1 MPKYSLNDSGE
12 FVIENYNQAKPFAS
26 FFPGIAGADGIPM
39 WVFYVNRG
47 QCLCSIGLEDKQK
60 PIMEFLSA
68 NAAYQL
74 TSTQGFRTF
83 IKMLTGKKEFLYEPF
98 QDKLEQQSMNLIQK
112 MIIRPESLSL
122 EEENK
127 TLGLYFR
134 VDFFNIVRENYAGLV
149 RKLTIENRTSKKI
162 KMEVL
167 DGLPLIIPFGVDNYN
182 LKNMRRLVESFVEV
196 TNLDNNVPYFKI
208 RTKQQDSP
216 EVIPVKEGNFYFG
229 FIEGKTKGKI
239 VSPIVD
245 PEKIFAHLTDY
256 SYPKIFTSQT
266 PYKPK
271 GQQMTENRLPCAMGY
286 FTAVISP
293 KKSCE
298 YNSIIGSIS
307 SVEKLNKL
315 IPQMCKS
322 TYIPK
327 KQSENQ
333 TVIEQLTQNN
343 FVHSSSNEFD
353 LYCRQN
359 FLDNVL
365 RGGLPVS
372 LRHKDKNT
380 TLHLY
385 SRKHGDL
392 ERDYNDYQ
400 LSPTNYSQG
409 NGNFRDVNQNRRN
422 DLLFNPDVKI
432 DNIEQFYNMIQ
443 LDGFNPLIV
452 KPVSFEIANAQRLKQ
467 IIKSAFSSKHI
478 ADISQLFKKHFTPGK
493 ITTYLA
499 EHNIKTKIALPI
511 FIAEVLAISKKVS
524 QPDYGHSFWSDHWC
538 YNLDLLE
545 NYLAVWP
552 ENLRHILFEKN
563 DFTFFDNPH
572 YVLPREDKYVLW
584 CGKAMQI
591 DSVARSSKKES
602 LINRRSERKNEVRT
616 KYGKGE
622 IYNTTLVHKIISI
635 IVNKIASLDFEGIGI
650 EMESDKPNWYDA
662 LNGLPGLFGSS
673 LCETLELKRL
683 VIFMLEAIEKAD
695 IEKISIAAETCDFMF
710 KIRNILKTSKN
721 DFDYWDKS
729 TTCKEEYRAET
740 FFGVSGKEKTIGV
753 LELKQ
758 FLTSA
763 LDKLNRGI
771 AKAQAKSKAGV
782 LPSYF
787 INQPTA
793 YKKII
798 VGGKPKLNHRGFQCI
813 KVMKFKQS
821 PLPSFL
827 ESPVH
832 FLRIEKDKN
841 KALALAKAV
850 RKSGLFDEKL
860 KMYKVNEPLLNQP
873 MEIGRTKTFSR
884 GWLENESIWT
894 HMEYKYMLELLRSGL
909 FEQFYADFNN
919 VFVPFMNPQ
928 IYGRSILENSS
939 FIASSANPDKNIHGT
954 GFVARLSGSTAEF
967 IHIFLMMAVG
977 EKPFL
982 IDRNGNLNLSF
993 NPAIS
998 NCLFTTKPQT
1008 KELWINGKKAKQTFA
1023 ANTFS
1028 FMFLG
1033 NVLVTYKNPKMK
1045 NTFGA
1050 NGVKPIAAVIKEING
1065 KITKITGGVFDE
1077 TIARKVREHKIQS
1090 IEIELG

>member
-1 MPKYSLNDSGE
+1 MPKYSLSGNGE
-12 FVIENYNQAKPFAS
+12 FVIENYNQAKTFAS
-26 FFPGIAGADGIPM
+26 FFPGIAGENGIPM

-83 IKMLTGKKEFLYEPF
+83 VKILNGEKKFLYEPF
-98 QDKLEQQSMNLIQK
+98 QDKLEQQSMKLTQK
-112 MIIRPESLSL
+112 MTIRPESLSI
-122 EEENK
+122 EEDNK
-127 TLGLYFR
+127 TLGVYFR

-149 RKLTIENRTSKKI
+149 RKLTIENRTAKKI

-182 LKNMRRLVESFVEV
+182 LKNMRRLVESFVEAI
-196 TNLDNNVPYFKI
+196 NIDNKAPYFKI

-216 EVIPVKEGNFYFG
+216 EVIPVKEGNFYLG
-229 FIEGKTKGKI
+229 FIGGKTKGKI
-239 VSPIVD
+239 ISPIVD
-245 PEKIFAHLTDY
+245 PEKIFDNITDY
-256 SYPKIFTSQT
+256 SYPKIFAAQT

-271 GQQMTENRLPCAMGY
+271 EPQMTENRLPCAMGY
-286 FTAVISP
+286 FTTIIHP

-298 YNSIIGSIS
+298 YNSIIGNIC

-322 TYIPK
+322 GYIPQ

-333 TVIEQLTQNN
+333 AVIEQLTQNN
-343 FVHSSSNEFD
+343 FVQSSSNEFD

-365 RGGLPVS
+365 RGGLPIS
-372 LRHKDKNT
+372 LRHKDKST

-392 ERDYNDYQ
+392 ERDYNDFQ

-422 DLLFNPDVKI
+422 DLLFNPDVKT

-452 KPVSFEIANAQRLKQ
+452 KPVSFEITNQQKLKQ
-467 IIKSAFSSKHI
+467 IIKTAFSSKQ
-478 ADISQLFKKHFTPGK
+478 AVCVSQLFKKHYTPGQ

-499 EHNIKTKIALPI
+499 ERNIKTKIALPA

-524 QPDYGHSFWSDHWC
+524 LPDYGHSFWSDHWC

-552 ENLRHILFEKN
+552 ENLRYILFEKN

-584 CGKAMQI
+584 CGKPMQI
-591 DSVARSSKKES
+591 DSVARSGKKES
-602 LINRRSERKNEVRT
+602 LIKQRSERKNEVRT

-622 IYNTTLVHKIISI
+622 IYNTTLSHKIISI
-635 IVNKIASLDFEGIGI
+635 IANKITSLDSEGIGI

-683 VIFMLEAIEKAD
+683 VLFTLEAIEKSD
-695 IEKISIAAETCDFMF
+695 IKKISIANETYNFIS
-710 KIRNILKTSKN
+710 KIKNLLKAHKN
-721 DFDYWDKS
+721 DFDYWNKS
-729 TTCKEEYRAET
+729 ASCREEYRAET
-740 FFGVSGKEKTIGV
+740 FFGISGKEKTISIS
-753 LELKQ
+753 ELKQ

-763 LDKLNRGI
+763 LDKLNSGI
-771 AKAQAKSKAGV
+771 AKAQGKSKAGV

-787 INQPTA
+787 INQPEA
-793 YKKII
+793 YKKIT
-798 VGGKPKLNHRGFQCI
+798 VGGKPKLNGRGFQCI
-813 KVMKFKQS
+813 KITKFKQH

-827 ESPVH
+827 EGPVH

-841 KALALAKAV
+841 KAQALAKAV
-850 RKSGLFDEKL
+850 KKSGLFDEKL
-860 KMYKVNEPLLNQP
+860 KMYKVNEPLLDQP

-909 FEQFYADFNN
+909 FEQFYADFKN

-967 IHIFLMMAVG
+967 IHIFLMMAAG
-977 EKPFL
+977 EKPFSL
-982 IDRNGNLNLSF
+982 DENNKLTLNFS
-993 NPAIS
+993 PAIP
-998 NCLFTTKPQT
+998 NWLFTAKPQI
-1008 KELWINGKKAKQTFA
+1008 KNLWINGKQVRQSFA
-1023 ANTFS
+1023 AKTFS

-1033 NVLVTYKNPKMK
+1033 NILITYKNPKMK
-1045 NTFGA
+1045 NTFGD
-1050 NGVKPIAAVIKEING
+1050 NGVRPIAAEIKDLNG
-1065 KITKITGGVFDE
+1065 KITKIKTGIFDE
-1077 TIARKVREHKIQS
+1077 TIARKAREHKIKS

>member
-1 MPKYSLNDSGE
+1 MSKYSLSDNGE

-47 QCLCSIGLEDKQK
+47 QCLCSIGIEDKQK

-83 IKMLTGKKEFLYEPF
+83 IKIVSGKKEIFYEPF
-98 QDKLEQQSMNLIQK
+98 QDKLQQQTMKLAQK
-112 MIIRPESLSL
+112 MFIRPESLSI

-127 TLGLYFR
+127 TLGLYFK

-149 RKLTIENRTSKKI
+149 RKLTIENRTTKKI
-162 KMEVL
+162 KVEVI

-182 LKNMRRLVESFVEV
+182 LKNMRRLVESFVEA
-196 TNLDNNVPYFKI
+196 TNLDNNAPYFKI

-216 EVIPVKEGNFYFG
+216 EVIPVKEGNFYIG
-229 FIEGKTKGKI
+229 FIGGEKRGKI

-245 PEKIFAHLTDY
+245 PEKIFDGITDY
-256 SYPKIFTSQT
+256 SYPKVFAVQT

-271 GQQMTENRLPCAMGY
+271 SPQMTENRLPCAMGY
-286 FTAVISP
+286 FTAAIGS

-307 SVEKLNKL
+307 SMEKLNKL

-322 TYIPK
+322 SYIPK

-343 FVHSSSNEFD
+343 FAQSSSNEFD

-365 RGGLPVS
+365 RGGFPVT
-372 LRHKDKNT
+372 LMCKDKST

-392 ERDYNDYQ
+392 ERDYNDFQ

-422 DLLFNPDVKI
+422 DLLFNPDVKT

-452 KPVSFEIANAQRLKQ
+452 KPVSFEIANTQKLKQ
-467 IIKSAFSSKHI
+467 IIKTAFPAKQA
-478 ADISQLFKKHFTPGK
+478 ADIAQLFKKHYTPGQ

-499 EHNIKTKIALPI
+499 EHNIMPKIALPA
-511 FIAEVLAISKKVS
+511 FIAEILAVSKKVS

-552 ENLRHILFEKN
+552 EKLRYILFEKN

-572 YVLPREDKYVLW
+572 HVLPREDKYVLW
-584 CGKAMQI
+584 CGKPMQI
-591 DSVARSSKKES
+591 DSVARSEKKES
-602 LINRRSERKNEVRT
+602 LIKQRSERKNEART
-616 KYGKGE
+616 KFGKGE
-622 IYNTTLVHKIISI
+622 IYNTTLAHKIISL
-635 IVNKIASLDFEGIGI
+635 IVNKISSLDFEGIGI

-683 VIFMLEAIEKAD
+683 TLFMLEAIEKSNV
-695 IEKISIAAETCDFMF
+695 KNISIANETYNFMS
-710 KIRNILKTSKN
+710 KIEKLLKTHKN
-721 DFDYWDKS
+721 DFDYWNKS
-729 TTCKEEYRAET
+729 TSCKEEYRVET
-740 FFGVSGKEKTIGV
+740 FFGISGKEKTISV
-753 LELKQ
+753 LELKR

-763 LDKLNRGI
+763 IDKLNYGI

-787 INQPTA
+787 INQPAA
-793 YKKII
+793 YKKITI
-798 VGGKPKLNHRGFQCI
+798 GGRPKLNSRGLQCI
-813 KVMKFKQS
+813 KITKFKQH

-827 ESPVH
+827 EGPVH

-850 RKSGLFDEKL
+850 KKSGLFDKKL
-860 KMYKVNEPLLNQP
+860 KMYKVNEPLLDQP

-909 FEQFYADFNN
+909 FEQFYADFKN

-928 IYGRSILENSS
+928 TYGRSILENSS
-939 FIASSANPDKNIHGT
+939 FIASSANPDASIHGT

-967 IHIFLMMAVG
+967 IHIFLMMAAG
-977 EKPFL
+977 EKPFSL
-982 IDRNGNLNLSF
+982 DDSNKLTLSF
-993 NPAIS
+993 SPAIP
-998 NCLFTTKPQT
+998 NWLFTAKPQT
-1008 KELWINGKKAKQTFA
+1008 KNLWINGKQVKQNFEAK
-1023 ANTFS
+1023 TFS
-1028 FMFLG
+1028 FIFLG
-1033 NVLVTYKNPKMK
+1033 DILITYKNPKMK
-1045 NTFGA
+1045 NTFGDA
-1050 NGVKPIAAVIKEING
+1050 GVKPIAAEIKDING
-1065 KITKITGGVFDE
+1065 KITKIKGGRLDE
-1077 TIARKVREHKIQS
+1077 TIAHKAREHKIQS